1 MRENVAYL
9 DSSAIIKRYV
19 REEGGEHVRRLYL
32 AAYTG
37 EVRLAFSIWNVGEVL
52 GALDKARRK
61 GLLSNHAYAVARG
74 RFLSETRRMAK
85 LGILIIVPLSK
96 RVVVEAWKYI
106 EKHHIYQADAVQL
119 ASAKKVACREF
130 VTGGQGAAPG
140 SSQRGLKERVLRL
153 D

>member
-96 RVVVEAWKYI
+96 RVVAEAWKYI

-130 VTGGQGAAPG
+130 VTGDRELHQVAL
-140 SSQRGLKERVLRL
+140 SEGLKSVYLG
-153 D
+153 